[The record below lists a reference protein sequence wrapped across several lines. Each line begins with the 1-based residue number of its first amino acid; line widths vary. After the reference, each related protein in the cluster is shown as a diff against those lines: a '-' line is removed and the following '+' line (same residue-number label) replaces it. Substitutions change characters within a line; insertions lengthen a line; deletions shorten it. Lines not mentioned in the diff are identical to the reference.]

1 MVARYVMFG
10 SYQVLKRRFDS
21 CQTTLEKLSFVGL
34 STLKFTNETQNSLV
48 TSLYFKIQ
56 KIQTT
61 ENTVTHMDIFY
72 FNLRQLRIACI
83 CAAIYVVDQ
92 FDVLKSL
99 FWI

>member
-1 MVARYVMFG
+1 MKHKNTV
-10 SYQVLKRRFDS
+10 
-21 CQTTLEKLSFVGL
+21 
-34 STLKFTNETQNSLV
+34 V

-61 ENTVTHMDIFY
+61 ENTVTHMDIFC

-92 FDVLKSL
+92 FDVLNIILDIKRIL
-99 FWI
+99 DKM